1 MTHPDP
7 LHPAHSGDGKID
19 WSAYIAKA
27 ESDMARN
34 KARIGGKVSNVSR
47 PETEEETESEETPVE
62 NVESI
67 TQNESTKRKKKAKA
81 ATLDEDREVNKE
93 GGDALWSMD
102 FSVFNRRGRS
112 S

>member
-27 ESDMARN
+27 QADLDRN

-47 PETEEETESEETPVE
+47 PETDEETEAEETPVE

-67 TQNESTKRKKKAKA
+67 TQKATTKRKKQAKA

-93 GGDALWSMD
+93 GGDALWGMD